1 MSRTLV
7 LVLLVG
13 LLSASALGQ
22 STLTVGI
29 TQTTRASWDPVVT
42 QFQAAGG
49 AKVTLRAYSESDLT
63 QQILVQG
70 LLRSGQMNLVMVNQ
84 SWAQSVQSYLAD
96 LTSYQ
101 AALAQQGAQ
110 VVTLGGRPVGVS
122 LPFSSGW
129 FLAVLSW
136 PANRQDAVNFLAA
149 AAKAGGTSSPSTPS
163 VSPQAAI
170 AAFGVTK
177 IDRSQHNSK
186 LDGSLE
192 ALLGAVR
199 ASLGTVAANLA
210 SLLPPA
216 AQQALSRLAG
226 LYGIPFTTATSTVTV
241 TLETAVGQGTSANV
255 AALAALGVSQSAIE
269 TSGSLIKVH
278 VSLSQLAT
286 IATQLAGVTFIRPPY
301 VPYALSVTSQGV
313 AAIGANALQAAGI
326 TGSGVKV
333 AIIDLGF
340 AGLSAAQAR
349 GDLPAGV
356 QQNDL
361 TGTGIETGISHGT
374 AVAEIVYDVA
384 PGAQLYLIKIADE
397 VDLDQAV
404 TYCLANGIRIINHSL
419 GWYNTNFYDGTG
431 TIADIARRAIAG
443 GILWV
448 NAVGNQAQGHW
459 LGTFADSNTD
469 GWNDQ
474 SLTLSA
480 TTGSQII
487 LYMTWNDWPNSSND
501 YDLYLYDPSSNLV
514 ASSTKNQTGMEEPT
528 EAIFTTAS
536 STGTYTVRIK
546 GAGSR
551 RISLF
556 SLYENVSPAVA
567 SSAILTPADVTE
579 VVSVGAI
586 DYAHYTTG
594 PQEPFSSQG
603 PTTDGRQKPDLCAP
617 DNVST
622 GTSPYTTFAGTSG
635 AAPHAAG
642 AAALLLSNEPS
653 LSGAA
658 LRSRLLAQTVGMGN
672 VNIYGQGRLLL
683 TQPAPP
689 NQPPAA
695 AFTISPASP
704 IVGQMV
710 TFDASGSVDP
720 DGTIVSYAWSFGTG
734 ATGTGRTAGYTYS
747 SPGTYTVGL
756 TVTDNSA
763 ATGTATQSVTV
774 VAAPQ
779 PDLLI
784 TSLTH
789 TPTNPAIG
797 QTITWS
803 VVVGNQGSAPAGSFR
818 VYLSGAA
825 SSTYAIVSG
834 LAASASTTLSL
845 SLPLSQGTETFT
857 AVVDD
862 LGQVAESNEFNNTA
876 QDVVT
881 AAAIQPVVAQ
891 AGGPYTGTVGQNVS
905 FNGSGSSGPITG
917 YQWAFGD
924 GSSGQGVTIVHA
936 YGAAGTY
943 TATLTVTGS
952 SGQQATDTAQVTV
965 GSTPRPDLVITSF
978 THSPTNPT
986 IGQVTTFAIGVRNQ
1000 GNAPAGAFRVR
1011 LSGAFSSAY
1020 ANVSGLAAS
1029 ASTTLSLSL
1038 APSQSTETFT
1048 AMVDDLGQVSESN
1061 ESNNTAQDVV
1071 VALAPQPVVAEADGP
1086 YAGTAGQSITLNASG
1101 SSGPIT
1107 SFLWNFGD
1115 GLTAQG
1121 VTVAHTYGSPGTYTA
1136 TLTVTGS
1143 GGQQSTDTT
1152 QVTVN
1157 QPVAALSVHL
1167 SLAKGTYQ
1175 VGENILIGY
1184 TVNRDAYVYICNVDV
1199 TGAVVLVFPNLNE
1212 PNPHVSAG
1220 AHVVPAAAYNLTI
1233 SGPTGGETLYA
1244 FAATGPLGSFP
1255 TTFGTGFPT
1264 LAYGGS
1270 AFRTSVR
1277 QTMQSQFAAGDW
1289 ADDTLSY
1296 TTTPAAPTTGTIQVT
1311 SSPSGASVTLDG
1323 VPSGTTPVSLT
1334 VTPGTHT
1341 IVLSLAGYQSATRQ
1355 ATLIAGQTAPV
1366 SVALTPI
1373 TTNQPPV
1380 ATFGISP
1387 AGPTV
1392 GQTVTFDGS
1401 GSHDNDGT
1409 IVSYVWDF
1417 GDGTGGP
1424 GPASVTHTFAS
1435 AQSYLVRL
1443 TVTDNNGATNTA
1455 SQSLSVTSALPP
1467 LPDLRAYWAFNEG
1480 SGRSAADSSGNGN
1493 TGNTWSAIWC
1503 ASADSGSALLF
1514 LNVPDSIV
1522 QVSNSPSLNPT
1533 SQLTVEAWIRPQALR
1548 GQTVVVDKIYRTGGT
1563 SNHQYALVTQG
1574 TEVGFYVMLGN
1585 SLQSVTSSGAGL
1597 VAGVWYHIAGSY
1609 DGTSLRVYV
1618 NGVEKG
1624 SRSAS
1629 GSITAYDTRL
1639 YIGRIGDTD
1648 RQKYTGVIDEVKIHA
1663 RAVPPSEFTLP
1674 PNAGVAPGG
1683 NIPPVVAFTYSP
1695 LQPHVD
1701 QAIAFSSSA
1710 SYDPDGT
1717 IVSLSWQFS
1726 DGSSSTSARPTKA
1739 FSAPGTYTV
1748 TLKATDNLGAV
1759 STATQTI
1766 IVVP

>member
-7 LVLLVG
+7 LVFLAG
-13 LLSASALGQ
+13 LLSVSALGQ

-29 TQTTRASWDPVVT
+29 SQTTRANWDPIVT
-42 QFQAAGG
+42 QFQATGG
-49 AKVTLRAYSESDLT
+49 VTVNLRAYAESALT
-63 QQILVQG
+63 GQILIQG
-70 LLRSGQMNLVMVNQ
+70 LLRSNQMNLVMVSQ
-84 SWAQSVQSYLAD
+84 TWAQSVQSYLAD

-136 PANRQDAVNFLAA
+136 PTNRQVAVDFLAA
-149 AAKAGGTSSPSTPS
+149 AAKAGGTSSTSTPA

-216 AQQALSRLAG
+216 AQQALIRLAG
-226 LYGIPFTTATSTVTV
+226 LYGIPFTAATSTVTV
-241 TLETAVGQGTSANV
+241 TLESAGQGTSANV
-255 AALAALGVSQSAIE
+255 AALAALGVTQAAIE
-269 TSGSLIKVH
+269 TSGNLIKVKL
-278 VSLSQLAT
+278 SLSQLAT
-286 IATQLAGVTFIRPPY
+286 IATQLSGVAFIRPPY

-349 GDLPAGV
+349 GDLPAGI

-361 TGTGIETGISHGT
+361 TGTGVETGISHGT

-384 PGAQLYLIKIADE
+384 PGAQLYLVKIADE

-404 TYCLANGIRIINHSL
+404 TYCLTNGIRIINHSL
-419 GWYNTNFYDGTG
+419 GWYNTSFYDGTG

-448 NAVGNQAQGHW
+448 NAVGNQAQDHW

-487 LYMTWNDWPNSSND
+487 LYMTWNDWPNASSD

-546 GAGSR
+546 GTGSR
-551 RISLF
+551 RIALY
-556 SLYENVSPAVA
+556 SLYENISPAVA
-567 SSAILTPADVTE
+567 SSSILTPADVTE
-579 VVSVGAI
+579 VIAVGAI

-658 LRSRLLAQTVGMGN
+658 LRSRLLAQTVGMGSA
-672 VNIYGQGRLLL
+672 NIYGQGRLFL

-689 NQPPAA
+689 NQAPTA
-695 AFTISPASP
+695 AFTVSPASP
-704 IVGQMV
+704 VVGQTV
-710 TFDASGSVDP
+710 TFNASGSLDP
-720 DGTIVSYAWSFGTG
+720 DGTIVSHAWSFGTG
-734 ATGTGRTAGYTYS
+734 ATGTGIAPSYTYS
-747 SPGTYTVGL
+747 SPGTYAVTL
-756 TVTDNSA
+756 TVTDNGA
-763 ATGTATQSVTV
+763 ATGTTTQSVTV

-779 PDLLI
+779 PDLLV

-789 TPTNPAIG
+789 APTNPAIG
-797 QTITWS
+797 QVTAWTI
-803 VVVGNQGSAPAGSFR
+803 VVRNQGNAAAGSFR
-818 VYLSGAA
+818 VYFSGAA

-834 LAASASTTLSL
+834 LAASASTTLQL
-845 SLPLSQGTETFT
+845 SLALSQGTETFT

-881 AAAIQPVVAQ
+881 AAAIQPVVAE
-891 AGGPYTGTVGQNVS
+891 AGGPYAGTVGQNVT
-905 FNGSGSSGPITG
+905 FNASGSSGPITG
-917 YQWAFGD
+917 YQWTFGD
-924 GSSGQGVTIVHA
+924 GSSGQGVTVAHA
-936 YGAAGTY
+936 YGAGGAY

-952 SGQQATDTAQVTV
+952 AAQQATDTAQVTV
-965 GSTPRPDLVITSF
+965 SSAPRPDLVITSL

-986 IGQVTTFAIGVRNQ
+986 IGQVATFAIGVRNQ
-1000 GNAPAGAFRVR
+1000 GNASAGAFRVR
-1011 LSGAFSSAY
+1011 LSGAVSSAY
-1020 ANVSGLAAS
+1020 TNVFGLAAS

-1038 APSQSTETFT
+1038 TLGQSTETFT
-1048 AMVDDLGQVSESN
+1048 ATVDDLGQVTESN
-1061 ESNNTAQDVV
+1061 ESNNTAQDLV
-1071 VALAPQPVVAEADGP
+1071 VALLPQPVVAEAGGP
-1086 YAGTAGQSITLNASG
+1086 YVGTAGQSIAFYASG

-1115 GLTAQG
+1115 GLGGQG
-1121 VTVAHTYGSPGTYTA
+1121 VTVAHVYGAPGTYTV
-1136 TLTVTGS
+1136 TLTVAGS
-1143 GGQQSTDTT
+1143 GGQQSTDTA

-1157 QPVAALSVHL
+1157 PPVTPLSVHL

-1175 VGENILIGY
+1175 VGENIAIGY

-1212 PNPHVSAG
+1212 PNPRVSAG

-1244 FAATGPLGSFP
+1244 FAVTGPLASFP

-1264 LAYGGS
+1264 LAYGG
-1270 AFRTSVR
+1270 ATFRNSVR
-1277 QTMQSQFAAGDW
+1277 QTMQSQFATGDW

-1296 TTTPAAPTTGTIQVT
+1296 TTTPATPTTGTIQVT

-1323 VPSGTTPVSLT
+1323 VPSGTTPTSLT
-1334 VTPGTHT
+1334 ATPGTHT
-1341 IVLSLAGYQSATRQ
+1341 VVLSLAGHQPATRQ
-1355 ATLIAGQTAPV
+1355 ASVIAGQTTPV
-1366 SVALTPI
+1366 TATLTPI
-1373 TTNQPPV
+1373 ATNQPPV
-1380 ATFGISP
+1380 ASFGVSP
-1387 AGPTV
+1387 ASPTV
-1392 GQTVTFDGS
+1392 GQSVTFDGT

-1409 IVSYVWDF
+1409 IASYVWDF

-1424 GPASVTHTFAS
+1424 GASSVTHTFAN

-1443 TVTDNNGATNTA
+1443 TVTDNNGAANTA
-1455 SQSLSVTSALPP
+1455 SRSLPVTSALPP
-1467 LPDLRAYWAFNEG
+1467 LPDLRGYWAFNEG
-1480 SGRSAADSSGNGN
+1480 SGKSAADSSGNGN
-1493 TGNTWSAIWC
+1493 TGNTWSAVRC
-1503 ASADSGSALLF
+1503 ASADSSTALLF
-1514 LNVPDSIV
+1514 ANVPDSIV
-1522 QVSNSPSLNPT
+1522 QIANSLSLNPT
-1533 SQLTVEAWIRPQALR
+1533 SQLTIEAWIRPQALN
-1548 GQTVVVDKIYRTGGT
+1548 GQTAIVDKIYRSGGT

-1574 TEVGFYVMLGN
+1574 SEVGFYVMLGE
-1585 SLQSVTSSGAGL
+1585 SLQSVASSGGGL
-1597 VAGVWYHIAGSY
+1597 VAGVWYHVAGVY
-1609 DGTSLRVYV
+1609 DGTSLKVYV
-1618 NGVEKG
+1618 NGAEKG

-1629 GSITAYDTRL
+1629 GSITAYSTGL

-1648 RQKYTGVIDEVKIHA
+1648 RQKYVGVIDEVKIHA
-1663 RAVPPSEFTLP
+1663 RVVPPSEFTLP

-1683 NIPPVVAFTYSP
+1683 NIPPLVAFTYSP
-1695 LQPHVD
+1695 AQPHVD
-1701 QAIAFSSSA
+1701 QLVAFNASA

-1726 DGSSSTSARPTKA
+1726 DGAKASGALPTRT
-1739 FSAPGTYTV
+1739 FSAAGTYTV

-1759 STATQTI
+1759 STVSQTI
-1766 IVVP
+1766 IVGP